1 MLIKGH
7 IQLPSKLPNKKHIAH
22 LHTKRR
28 WTTSIE
34 RSERTLILRIEDY
47 VDILPITGNG
57 SNKAQYRGVFIWL
70 LDHNTL

>member
-7 IQLPSKLPNKKHIAH
+7 IQLPSKLPNKQHIAH
-22 LHTKRR
+22 LRFVRR
-28 WTTSIE
+28 WATSIE

-47 VDILPITGNG
+47 VDIFPITGNG

-70 LDHNTL
+70 LDHNTP